1 MGTLPRK
8 IRVFYSLGQLG
19 WSILAGIMGT
29 WLIYFYLPPEES
41 GIHVVIPQG
50 SVFMGVTIIGI
61 IMGISTLINA
71 FTDLWIANMSDRSRH
86 RLGRRT
92 PFMRRSSLPC
102 AILLVCIFVV
112 PFQDGIHTI
121 NSLWLFVLLPLYFVA
136 FTCYVI
142 PYTALLSELGRS
154 TEDRI
159 DLSTYISVTWFLGLI
174 IATFAPNIW
183 ETVMT
188 VFGISKTASIQWTF
202 GGLAV
207 IALILMLIPSF
218 TIDENRYGSTNA
230 TSLDIKTSVKAIFQN
245 KDFKFFLMS
254 ELGYWF
260 TNSFFQASLV
270 YYITV
275 LARQK
280 ETHVGLIVAAVGVL
294 SFLLYP
300 LVNKLSKSYGK
311 KKLMIVSFA
320 FLIVSFI
327 YISLMGYLPFSGF
340 SQLIPI
346 VVLSAVTSAISGIL
360 PNAIVADCAVY
371 DASSSGENK
380 EALYFGVRSFLTK
393 FGTALSV
400 MILPTV
406 LAIGNSVNND
416 SGIRISVII
425 AAIISLLSLLA
436 FLKYDDKKIS
446 SGISPIGNL
455 EAQQPT
461 HPM

>member
-1 MGTLPRK
+1 MVELPRR

-29 WLIYFYLPPEES
+29 WLIYFYLPPVES

-50 SVFMGVTIIGI
+50 SVFMGVTIIGV

-71 FTDLWIANMSDRSRH
+71 VTDLWIANMSDRTKH

-92 PFMRRSSLPC
+92 PFLRRSALPC
-102 AILLVCIFVV
+102 AILLVGIFFV

-121 NSLWLFVLLPLYFVA
+121 NSLWLLIFLPLYFVA

-183 ETVMT
+183 EIVMT
-188 VFGISKTASIQWTF
+188 IFGLSKTASIQWTF
-202 GGLAV
+202 TGLAA
-207 IALILMLIPSF
+207 IALILMLIPAY
-218 TIDENRYGSTNA
+218 TIDEQRYGSTNP
-230 TSLDIKTSVKAIFQN
+230 TSLDITASVKTILQN
-245 KDFKFFLMS
+245 KDFRFFLMS

-260 TNSFFQASLV
+260 TNSFFQSSLV

-275 LARQK
+275 LARQR

-300 LVNKLSKSYGK
+300 LVNRLSKSYGK
-311 KKLMIVSFA
+311 KKLMIVSFVS
-320 FLIVSFI
+320 LIVSFI
-327 YISLMGYLPFSGF
+327 YISLMGMFPFNGF
-340 SQLIPI
+340 VQLIPI
-346 VVLSAVTSAISGIL
+346 VLLSAVTAAISGIL

-371 DASSSGENK
+371 DATSSGENK

-393 FGTALSV
+393 FGTASSV
-400 MILPTV
+400 IILPTV
-406 LAIGNSVNND
+406 LAIGNSVHDD

-425 AAIISLLSLLA
+425 AALVALLSLFA
-436 FLKYDDKKIS
+436 FLKYDENKIS
-446 SGISPIGNL
+446 FSIYPKGNL
-455 EAQQPT
+455 EAQEPT
-461 HPM
+461 HPA